1 MALGAWSFVVA
12 ALTMAAFSAAGLFYS
27 RRARVALEAF
37 VSARGT
43 ASGTVAMATMVA
55 SVMGAWI
62 LFSPAEAATWAGL
75 VALIG
80 YGIGQA
86 APVLAFLVLGPR
98 MRRLMPEGH
107 SLTEFVWHRY
117 GRAMY
122 GFAVAIIVL
131 YMFTFLAAEMGAIAR
146 AIRLITDA
154 PLLLTLVLVS
164 GATLLYTVYGGLK
177 ATIFT
182 DNIQFALIVPLLIV
196 AFVAVVAQ
204 LGGWGAS
211 FDSVRAE
218 RPELL
223 SLTHQPGIEFGITLI
238 IAVLAANLFH
248 QGYWQRVY
256 AARSERDLR
265 IGFTAAGVLIVPM
278 LIGAGIFGLW
288 AVGQGAADTPAIS
301 LFALVLDV
309 MPAWAVV
316 VVMVLAIVLV
326 MSSMDTL
333 LNGLASTFASDL
345 PRLQPALR
353 GGALLARSRVV
364 TALLIAPALIVGFLF
379 DSVLYLF
386 LIADLVCAGAMVPV
400 FLGLYAR
407 RLSGRAALASSLV
420 GIAVGAAFFP
430 TKSLAGWWTWGG
442 LTDAWHILASGN
454 TLASFGAAVVVSTV
468 VALGFLVAGRLQRG
482 AEGYD
487 FDELAARVRL
497 MEE

>member
-204 LGGWGAS
+204 LGGWA
-211 FDSVRAE
+211 R
-218 RPELL
+218 LL
-223 SLTHQPGIEFGITLI
+223 TQF
-238 IAVLAANLFH
+238 
-248 QGYWQRVY
+248 
-256 AARSERDLR
+256 ARN
-265 IGFTAAGVLIVPM
+265 VP
-278 LIGAGIFGLW
+278 
-288 AVGQGAADTPAIS
+288 
-301 LFALVLDV
+301 
-309 MPAWAVV
+309 
-316 VVMVLAIVLV
+316 
-326 MSSMDTL
+326 
-333 LNGLASTFASDL
+333 NCC
-345 PRLQPALR
+345 R
-353 GGALLARSRVV
+353 
-364 TALLIAPALIVGFLF
+364 
-379 DSVLYLF
+379 
-386 LIADLVCAGAMVPV
+386 
-400 FLGLYAR
+400 
-407 RLSGRAALASSLV
+407 
-420 GIAVGAAFFP
+420 
-430 TKSLAGWWTWGG
+430 
-442 LTDAWHILASGN
+442 
-454 TLASFGAAVVVSTV
+454 
-468 VALGFLVAGRLQRG
+468 
-482 AEGYD
+482 
-487 FDELAARVRL
+487 
-497 MEE
+497 